1 MNTAI
6 IPAPRQGL
14 APVADGDALAA
25 FGEFLGLHVADGDA
39 SEATLRTYRANVAA
53 FYTWCHGQGIHPA
66 TATPEDLAAY
76 RRALV
81 AAGLARATVTARLD
95 AVRRFFEAAVW
106 RGLRADNP
114 AAGLKAP
121 RDKTAPEERIKF
133 LPQDYLSRLLAA
145 CPAGPMGA
153 RDRAAVALFCLQ
165 GPRVAELAALDTGD
179 IDLVSTPPTVRVRHG
194 KGDKGRTLYLASVDA
209 RELRAWLAM
218 RADLAAPGEAALFVT
233 TQGNQEGHPG
243 RRLSARSI
251 RRRIDA
257 LLKESGLKRE
267 GVSCHSLRHSFG
279 TWSAAAGVP
288 VAAISATLGHADIK
302 TTGVYVKVADRIKQ
316 NPAAALEKFLGLAS

>member
-1 MNTAI
+1 MAEMTISLSSGNG
-6 IPAPRQGL
+6 PL
-14 APVADGDALAA
+14 AQADALAA

-39 SEATLRTYRANVAA
+39 SEATLRTYKSNVQA
-53 FYTWCHGQGIHPA
+53 FYQWATELGIHPA
-66 TATPEDLAAY
+66 AATSEDLVSY

-81 AAGLARATVTARLD
+81 DAKLSRATVTARLD
-95 AVRRFFEAAVW
+95 AARRFFEAAVW

-133 LPQDYLSRLLAA
+133 LPQDYLSRLLGA
-145 CPAGPMGA
+145 CPAGPMGK
-153 RDRAAVALFCLQ
+153 RDRAVVALFCLQ
-165 GPRVAELAALDTGD
+165 GPRVSEMAGLDVAD
-179 IDLVSTPPTVRVRHG
+179 VDLVSNPPTVRIRHG
-194 KGDKGRTLYLASVDA
+194 KGDKSRTLYLATVDT
-209 RELRAWLAM
+209 REIRAWLEIRPA
-218 RADLAAPGEAALFVT
+218 LALPDEAALFVT
-233 TQGNQEGHPG
+233 TQGNQEGAPG
-243 RRLSARSI
+243 RRVSDRSL

-257 LLKESGLKRE
+257 LLLESGLKRD

-316 NPAAALEKFLGLAS
+316 NPAAALEKLLGLVS

>member
-1 MNTAI
+1 MIDTAI
-6 IPAPRQGL
+6 IPSS
-14 APVADGDALAA
+14 PVPLTLSDADALAA

-53 FYTWCHGQGIHPA
+53 FYTWCQGQGIRPA
-66 TATPEDLAAY
+66 AATSENLVSY

-81 AAGLARATVTARLD
+81 DAKLSRATVTARLD
-95 AVRRFFEAAVW
+95 AARRFFEAAVW

-121 RDKTAPEERIKF
+121 RDKTAPEERLKF
-133 LPQDYLSRLLAA
+133 LPADYLSRLLAA
-145 CPAGPMGA
+145 CPPSPMGA

-165 GPRVAELAALDTGD
+165 GPRVSELAALDVAD
-179 IDLVSTPPTVRVRHG
+179 VDLVSNPPTVRVRHG
-194 KGDKGRTLYLASVDA
+194 KGDKARTLYLATVDT
-209 RELRAWLAM
+209 RELRAWLDT
-218 RADLAAPGEAALFVT
+218 RPSLAGPGEAALFVT
-233 TQGNQEGHPG
+233 TQGNQEGQPG
-243 RRLSARSI
+243 RRMTDRSI

-257 LLKESGLKRE
+257 LLESSGLKRA